1 MHIASFEVV
10 YLKAEYNH
18 GAEQNG
24 GSWPGAA
31 NL

>member
-1 MHIASFEVV
+1 MHIISLTVV
-10 YLKAEYNH
+10 YLKAEMNH

-24 GSWPGAA
+24 DNWPDA